1 MATIT
6 NETRHARRNGKVH
19 RKARHKVHGNG
30 TSQGAG
36 ANATPVAAGE
46 AQAAAPVETPVP
58 APAPIQDVPPPVTE
72 QPVAPGAS
80 AAPAPVATGEETPP
94 EPPRPP
100 IVRHPQPE
108 ELFLYI
114 GKADNFL
121 KGLGAA
127 EEPLASLL
135 AANRITPER
144 VAEAIA
150 QLEASQAATDTRWQ
164 FMLAESTAVI
174 AMQRGHNLA
183 QIAYGT
189 FRQVGRTVFSDREAD
204 RNVRATLWLDLPIPG
219 QIMMFLDTG
228 RKVLAMAKQEPHV
241 TRLAAAGYDA
251 ERIDETLALFNA
263 LDMLYDA
270 RQAAHLA
277 AKNATETR
285 DATVADLRTTI
296 RQLRLEVS
304 AILRANP
311 GVSAPVGF

>member
-1 MATIT
+1 MATTI

-19 RKARHKVHGNG
+19 RKARHKVHSNG
-30 TSQGAG
+30 TVQDAD
-36 ANATPVAAGE
+36 AKAAPVAVGE
-46 AQAAAPVETPVP
+46 AQAAAPVETSVP
-58 APAPIQDVPPPVTE
+58 APAPTQDVPPPVTE
-72 QPVAPGAS
+72 QPVAPG
-80 AAPAPVATGEETPP
+80 ATGEETPP

-108 ELFLYI
+108 EFHLFI

-144 VAEAIA
+144 VAEALA
-150 QLEASQAATDTRWQ
+150 QLQASQDAMAARAH

-174 AMQRGHNLA
+174 AMQRGHELA
-183 QIAYGT
+183 VIAYGT

-204 RNVRATLWLDLPIPG
+204 RNMRAALWMDLPIPR
-219 QIMMFLDTG
+219 QIMLFLDTG
-228 RKVLAMAKQEPHV
+228 REVLAMAKQEPQV

-263 LDMLYDA
+263 LDTLYDA
-270 RQAAHLA
+270 RQAAQQA
-277 AKNATETR
+277 AKNATEAR
-285 DATVADLRTTI
+285 DATVADLRKTI

-304 AILRANP
+304 AVLRANP
-311 GVSAPVGF
+311 GVNAPVGF

>member
-1 MATIT
+1 MATSIK
-6 NETRHARRNGKVH
+6 ETRHARRNGKVH

-46 AQAAAPVETPVP
+46 AQAAAPVETSVS
-58 APAPIQDVPPPVTE
+58 APAPTQDVPPPVAE

-80 AAPAPVATGEETPP
+80 VAPAPVATGEETPP

-108 ELFLYI
+108 ELLFYI

-135 AANRITPER
+135 AANRITVER
-144 VAEAIA
+144 VAAAIA
-150 QLEASQAATDTRWQ
+150 QLEATQAAMATRANA
-164 FMLAESTAVI
+164 MLVESTAVI
-174 AMQRGHNLA
+174 AMQRAYELA
-183 QIAYGT
+183 MIAYGT

-204 RNVRATLWLDLPIPG
+204 RNVRAALWLDLPIPG
-219 QIMMFLDTG
+219 QIMLFVDTG
-228 RKVLAMAKQEPHV
+228 REVLAVAKQEPQV

-251 ERIDETLALFNA
+251 ERIDETLALFSA

-270 RQAAHLA
+270 RQTAHLA
-277 AKNATETR
+277 AKNATEAR
-285 DATVADLRTTI
+285 NATEANLRTTI

-304 AILRANP
+304 AVLRANP
-311 GVSAPVGF
+311 GVNAPVGF